1 MIFQMHFHRM
11 IMLGVIT
18 AAAAWSGQS
27 SSGTSAAE
35 PGSIRWHA
43 QRAQQQGTTSITIPA
58 PRGMFEKIS
67 SLDQA
72 LSTYHVVVGMPIASV
87 TQVLDNNHV
96 YTWYKL
102 RILES
107 LVSHPNPEVPAVS
120 IPEALLPVKANEII
134 VHVPQGTVTVDGVRI
149 TVTDP
154 DSHLLTLHEK
164 YLLFLSPD
172 SSGQFAYL
180 RAGPNSTFLIK
191 PDNKIAPLVDTQS
204 HMQVDVEASTGG
216 SLDSTADVCQSK
228 GCRTAPAAQLNTT
241 KFHHSIPM

>member
-1 MIFQMHFHRM
+1 MIFQTRFHHM
-11 IMLGVIT
+11 IILGVIT

-27 SSGTSAAE
+27 SSAISAAE

-43 QRAQQQGTTSITIPA
+43 QRAQEQGTTSITIPA

-72 LSTYHVVVGMPIASV
+72 LSTYHVVVGMPLASV

-107 LVSHPNPEVPAVS
+107 LVPHPNPEVPAVS
-120 IPEALLPVKANEII
+120 IPEAVLPIKANEIV

-154 DSHLLTLHEK
+154 DSRLLTLHEK
-164 YLLFLSPD
+164 YLFFLSPD
-172 SSGQFAYL
+172 SSGKFAYL
-180 RAGPNSTFLIK
+180 RAGPNATFLIK

-204 HMQVDVEASTGG
+204 HMQVDLEASTGG
-216 SLDSTADVCQSK
+216 SLDSL
-228 GCRTAPAAQLNTT
+228 RTFAKAKATERLQQHN
-241 KFHHSIPM
+241 